1 MSGHGLH
8 HYGPHHGHHGHS
20 HQGHPEAVERITVM
34 QGQVYVGTGRP
45 EILTTVLGS
54 CIACCLYDP
63 VAHVGGMNHFLLA
76 EPSPGSGTVADQNY
90 GIYLMELLINQMM
103 TRGGVKS
110 RMKAHIY
117 GGANMHTGMARIGDA
132 NAKFARN
139 FLAEEKIPLV
149 KSDTGGESARRVDF
163 DPVLG
168 RTRCRLAEPVAAP
181 AAKPIIRPQTSGG
194 EVELF

>member
-1 MSGHGLH
+1 MYNPPDL
-8 HYGPHHGHHGHS
+8 YAPNAP
-20 HQGHPEAVERITVM
+20 QRITVM

-63 VAHVGGMNHFLLA
+63 AARVGGMNHFLLG
-76 EPSPGSGTVADQNY
+76 EPSPDSGTVADQNY
-90 GIYLMELLINQMM
+90 GIHLMELLINQMM

-117 GGANMHTGMARIGDA
+117 GGANMHSGMTRIGDA
-132 NAKFARN
+132 NAQFARN
-139 FLAEEKIPLV
+139 FLAAENIPLLR
-149 KSDTGGESARRVDF
+149 SDTGGESARRVDF

-168 RTRCRLAEPVAAP
+168 RVRCRTMAPVAAP
-181 AAKPIIRPQTSGG
+181 EARPVVRVRADDG

>member
-1 MSGHGLH
+1 MFHN
-8 HYGPHHGHHGHS
+8 
-20 HQGHPEAVERITVM
+20 PETAINLPQRITVM
-34 QGQVYVGTGRP
+34 QGQVYVGTGAN

-63 VAHVGGMNHFLLA
+63 VARVGGMNHFLLA

-110 RMKAHIY
+110 RMKAHVY
-117 GGANMHTGMARIGDA
+117 GGANMHVGMTRIGDA
-132 NAKFARN
+132 NARFAKN
-139 FLAEEKIPLV
+139 FLAEEKIPILRIDV
-149 KSDTGGESARRVDF
+149 GGESARRVDF
-163 DPVLG
+163 DPIMG
-168 RTRCRLAEPVAAP
+168 RTRCKTVEPVAAP
-181 AAKPIIRPQTSGG
+181 APKPVVAPRTSGG